1 MAQLPATAVALATT
15 LALAAGVAEAKPHR
29 GRPRPP
35 AARPLLRATPAPAA
49 AVSQPRVSASARPVC
64 GNIATKGPMR
74 RECTDA
80 VGVTY
85 LVDAGDDRLEDRR
98 AHLHPGP
105 GRGHARR
112 HRQGHGRLRS
122 GHPPSPR
129 TVEVAANA
137 ASTEPLVAACRRG
150 LP

>member
-1 MAQLPATAVALATT
+1 MAHLPTTAFALATT

-49 AVSQPRVSASARPVC
+49 AASQPRVSASERPVC

-74 RECTDA
+74 RECKDSL
-80 VGVTY
+80 GVTY
-85 LVDAGDDRLEDRR
+85 LTDAGDDRWQTLARVCKLGAVQVSLDATGRATIAYDRGTR
-98 AHLHPGP
+98 P
-105 GRGHARR
+105 ARID
-112 HRQGHGRLRS
+112 H
-122 GHPPSPR
+122 
-129 TVEVAANA
+129 VAANA
-137 ASTEPLVAACRRG
+137 TSREPLVAACRRG

>member
-49 AVSQPRVSASARPVC
+49 AVSQPRVSASTRPVC

-85 LVDAGDDRLEDRR
+85 LVDAGDDRWKTVARTCTQGPVAVTLDATGKATVAYDQGTRR
-98 AHLHPGP
+98 A
-105 GRGHARR
+105 
-112 HRQGHGRLRS
+112 
-122 GHPPSPR
+122 R
-129 TVEVAANA
+129 TIEVAANTT
-137 ASTEPLVAACRRG
+137 STEPLVAACRRG